1 MGTNSNRRGEELAF
15 RAGDAALIVRLSSRL
30 LAVILLGWDWIG
42 IAYGVLHPEFPDR
55 DGR

>member
-1 MGTNSNRRGEELAF
+1 MGNNSNRRGEELAF
-15 RAGDAALIVRLSSRL
+15 RAGDAALIVRLSNRL
-30 LAVILLGWDWIG
+30 LAVILLGRDWSG